1 MIPSRFPQARP
12 GAVSCPHPA
21 LHIRAPR
28 TGGVEY
34 DVRNVLR
41 FYSGNGPAAVS
52 GLMRF
57 SNMSREDA
65 RVGDRLWGIHVDR
78 L

>member
-1 MIPSRFPQARP
+1 M
-12 GAVSCPHPA
+12 
-21 LHIRAPR
+21 RAPR

-52 GLMRF
+52 GLMRWEG
-57 SNMSREDA
+57 MSREDA
-65 RVGDRLWGIHVDR
+65 IESVIASGGSMETDFEKRIRLKKERRAGESAKKG
-78 L
+78 